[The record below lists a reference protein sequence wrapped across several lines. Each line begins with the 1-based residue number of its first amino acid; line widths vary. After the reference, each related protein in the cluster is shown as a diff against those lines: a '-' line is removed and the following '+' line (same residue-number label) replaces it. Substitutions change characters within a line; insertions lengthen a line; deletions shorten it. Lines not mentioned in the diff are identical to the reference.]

1 MKPETESPALTMT
14 GIKSACDKAP
24 AGPKKDAALRHYRA
38 AEKARTA
45 KKHTEMNK
53 ELGAAKQALA

>member
-1 MKPETESPALTMT
+1 MT